1 MNVRHLAFAGLA
13 VIGMS
18 AAFAQDAQPAPQTGG
33 AEVHGYPAALVRYD
47 RGAVLRT
54 AIAWTAGRA
63 VRLDGFADTAVVRD
77 PGFGR
82 GLRNYT
88 GFGAA
93 LEAPAP
99 FRTLLSIEWGYG
111 LQGVDTT
118 GGRGTNVVRIAAYK
132 VF

>member
-1 MNVRHLAFAGLA
+1 LPRR
-13 VIGMS
+13 S
-18 AAFAQDAQPAPQTGG
+18 
-33 AEVHGYPAALVRYD
+33 
-47 RGAVLRT
+47 
-54 AIAWTAGRA
+54 
-63 VRLDGFADTAVVRD
+63 
-77 PGFGR
+77 
-82 GLRNYT
+82 
-88 GFGAA
+88 